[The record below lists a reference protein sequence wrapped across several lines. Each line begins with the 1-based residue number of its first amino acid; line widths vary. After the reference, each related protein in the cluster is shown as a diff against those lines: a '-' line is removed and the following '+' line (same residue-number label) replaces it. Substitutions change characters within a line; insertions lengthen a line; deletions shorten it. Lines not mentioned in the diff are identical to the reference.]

1 MDEASSRCML
11 LYAYVFGVSL
21 MIYDKFDRDVSR
33 LKRDIAELIAR
44 SGKATTAAV

>member
-1 MDEASSRCML
+1 ML
-11 LYAYVFGVSL
+11 VCAYVFGVSL